1 MALFGSARD
10 ISVFRHVNRELLG
23 DIINQQV
30 AFYKF
35 KLNETISN
43 IYGEASGEKYYDGPI
58 LFNCLI
64 TRIDQQYIDAPYGVD
79 FNWQIQAA
87 FLRDDLVD
95 AKYLPEVG
103 DILLYQES
111 YYEIN
116 SIIINQLFVGKDPLY
131 PNETNPLNPGLSDFG
146 YNVSTV
152 VKAHVV
158 PADKLGISRER
169 S

>member
-10 ISVFRHVNRELLG
+10 ISVFRHINRELLG

-64 TRIDQQYIDAPYGVD
+64 TRLDQQYADAPYGVD

-95 AKYLPEVG
+95 ARYVPEVG
-103 DILLYQES
+103 DILLYQEN

-116 SIIINQLFVGKDPLY
+116 SIITNQLFVGKDPSY
-131 PNETNPLNPGLSDFG
+131 PNETNPLNPGLENYG
-146 YNVSTV
+146 YNVSIV

>member
-10 ISVFRHVNRELLG
+10 ISVFRHINRELLG

-35 KLNETISN
+35 KLDETISN

-64 TRIDQQYIDAPYGVD
+64 TRLDQQYADAPYGVD

-95 AKYLPEVG
+95 SMYVPEVG
-103 DILLYQES
+103 DILLYQEN

-116 SIIINQLFVGKDPLY
+116 SIITNQLFVGKDPSY
-131 PNETNPLNPGLSDFG
+131 PNETNPLNPGLENFG
-146 YNVSTV
+146 YNVSIV

-169 S
+169 L

>member
-10 ISVFRHVNRELLG
+10 ISVFRHINRELLG

-43 IYGEASGEKYYDGPI
+43 IYGEASGEKYYDGPV

-64 TRIDQQYIDAPYGVD
+64 TRLDQQYADAPYGVD

-95 AKYLPEVG
+95 SRYVPEVG
-103 DILLYQES
+103 DILLYQEN

-116 SIIINQLFVGKDPLY
+116 SIITNQLFVGKDPSY
-131 PNETNPLNPGLSDFG
+131 PNETNPLNPGLENFG
-146 YNVSTV
+146 YNVSIV

-169 S
+169 L

>member
-10 ISVFRHVNRELLG
+10 ISVFRHINRELLG

-35 KLNETISN
+35 KLNETINN
-43 IYGEASGEKYYDGPI
+43 IYGEASSEKYYDGPI

-64 TRIDQQYIDAPYGVD
+64 TRLDQQYADAPYGVD

-95 AKYLPEVG
+95 ARYVPEVG

-116 SIIINQLFVGKDPLY
+116 SIITNQLFVGKDPSY
-131 PNETNPLNPGLSDFG
+131 PNEINPLNPGLENYG
-146 YNVSTV
+146 YNVSIV

-169 S
+169 L